1 MHFHTFIGNVTRDAE
16 MRNTQSGH
24 SVLSFSV
31 AVNNRRT
38 EETTFVDCSLW
49 GKRGSSIEPYMKKG
63 QKVFVQ
69 GDFGTREYNGKTYIT
84 CNADKVEL
92 VGGANRTSNQDA
104 PSDQSYGSPSR
115 QELNDEIPF

>member
-49 GKRGSSIEPYMKKG
+49 GKLGSSIEPYMKKG

-92 VGGANRTSNQDA
+92 VGGANRTSIQDA
-104 PSDQSYGSPSR
+104 SPDQSYGSPSHP
-115 QELNDEIPF
+115 ELNDEIPF